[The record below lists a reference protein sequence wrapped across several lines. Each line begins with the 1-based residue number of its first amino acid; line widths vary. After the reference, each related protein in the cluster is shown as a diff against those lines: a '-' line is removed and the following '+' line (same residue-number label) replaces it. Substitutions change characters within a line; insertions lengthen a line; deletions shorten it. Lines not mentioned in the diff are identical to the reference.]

1 MKKNLLKTLKT
12 FGPIAFGLF
21 LIWYTYSNTS
31 AADRTLIYDYII
43 SADPLWVGLS
53 LVIGLLS
60 HVSRAVR
67 WNYLLGPLG
76 YQPKLMSNILVILMA
91 YFANLGIPRSGE
103 ILRATALTTYEN
115 VPFQKGFGTIITERV
130 IDLFMLLLVVIV
142 GLILQTDVL
151 LDFFAQKGISW
162 TKIGYMAIGLISF
175 GSWALWILMRSKNKV
190 IVTLKA
196 KGSDLL
202 SGVFSVLKMEHK
214 WRFIAHTLF
223 IWTAYVG
230 MF

>member
-12 FGPIAFGLF
+12 LGPIAFGLF

-53 LVIGLLS
+53 LVIGVLS
-60 HVSRAVR
+60 HVSRAIR
-67 WNYLLGPLG
+67 WNYLLDPLG
-76 YQPKLMSNILVILMA
+76 YQPRLTSNILVILMG

-130 IDLFMLLLVVIV
+130 IDLFMLLLVVV
-142 GLILQTDVL
+142 LGLVLQTDVL

-162 TKIGYMAIGLISF
+162 TKIGYMAN
-175 GSWALWILMRSKNKV
+175 GSYFHWQLFFM
-190 IVTLKA
+190 
-196 KGSDLL
+196 
-202 SGVFSVLKMEHK
+202 GVNAV
-214 WRFIAHTLF
+214 
-223 IWTAYVG
+223 
-230 MF
+230 